1 MPPPNFSNPMGKKG
15 STSSQMGEQLFL
27 STPGKTSPWL
37 RGQTGEVGTVW
48 WPQVLRKLGSL
59 SSVQPKRSPSIS
71 RTQQTQGS
79 SIGQLCII
87 LPNSAE
93 RENIRHPG
101 NKAAEFSLTYQEWP
115 GKFYIFKNQEWPGK
129 VFKYTIKSP
138 SYNLASKIKVKF
150 FKQLAP
156 ANFIFKVYGCL
167 LQCRE

>member
-1 MPPPNFSNPMGKKG
+1 M
-15 STSSQMGEQLFL
+15 L
-27 STPGKTSPWL
+27 
-37 RGQTGEVGTVW
+37 
-48 WPQVLRKLGSL
+48 
-59 SSVQPKRSPSIS
+59 
-71 RTQQTQGS
+71 GS

-129 VFKYTIKSP
+129 VFKYTIKSA
-138 SYNLASKIKVKF
+138 SYNLVSKIKVKF

-156 ANFIFKVYGCL
+156 ANFIFKVYGYL